1 MDQDTRV
8 VYGIIV
14 RYSHDENIKHI
25 DAVFNYLPFLSLIK
39 KLVDEKKFV
48 VADIIIRGI
57 DMFGPRVG
65 FVNLKINVTD
75 EAGAFLPGIVFM
87 RGGSVGVLTLL
98 KCKSESVYNH
108 ENLRKRKLGDVSLKY
123 DYYIV
128 LTSQAR
134 IPVGESEC
142 LEITAGMLDGS
153 GNVAFI
159 ASKEMKEEL
168 AIDIDSKKLIPLTE
182 AIYEDGRGMYPSPG
196 GCDEDIH
203 LFAYCKEVNRDELET
218 FNGRLTGLREEGE
231 KISLKLVKYE
241 EAHRFSRDS
250 KLLSAMFIYE
260 KLYPNGL

>member
-8 VYGIIV
+8 IRGITV
-14 RYSHDENIKHI
+14 RYPHWVSSEHVN
-25 DAVFNYLPFLSLIK
+25 AVLNYQPFSRLIK

-48 VADIIIRGI
+48 VSDIVIRGI

-65 FVNLKINVTD
+65 FINLKINVTD
-75 EAGAFLPGIVFM
+75 EDGTCLPGIVFM
-87 RGGSVGVLTLL
+87 RGGSVGILTLL
-98 KCKSESVYNH
+98 KCKSN
-108 ENLRKRKLGDVSLKY
+108 RKRKIGDFVLKY

-134 IPVGESEC
+134 IPVGERGC
-142 LEITAGMLDGS
+142 LELCAGMLDGS
-153 GNVAFI
+153 GNIAFI

-168 AIDIDSKKLIPLTE
+168 GIDIDSEKLIPLTG
-182 AIYEDGRGMYPSPG
+182 AIYGDGIGVYPSPG

-203 LFAYCKEVNRDELET
+203 LFAYCEEVSRVELEKYD
-218 FNGRLTGLREEGE
+218 GRLTGLREDGE

-241 EAHRFSRDS
+241 EAHKLCKDS
-250 KLLSAMFIYE
+250 KLLIAMFLCE